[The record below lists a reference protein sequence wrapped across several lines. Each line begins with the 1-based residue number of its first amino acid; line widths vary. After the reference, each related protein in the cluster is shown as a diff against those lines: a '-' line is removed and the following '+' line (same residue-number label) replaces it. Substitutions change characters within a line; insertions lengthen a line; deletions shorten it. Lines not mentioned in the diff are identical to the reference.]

1 MDSIIKA
8 IDDLGELFESFCGSI
23 IGIFFNDTEDFN
35 E

>member
-8 IDDLGELFESFCGSI
+8 IDDLGEFFESFFSAI